1 MKKAKDVNNGSTEH
15 RLIKNRLDVVCTKT
29 SDNSNEKLFFFF
41 VFQKAES
48 HMIYSNFQIRKIFEK
63 EHDKSFLLYVLSRQ
77 D

>member
-1 MKKAKDVNNGSTEH
+1 MY
-15 RLIKNRLDVVCTKT
+15 KNIWQLKWKT
-29 SDNSNEKLFFFF
+29 VFFF